1 MLIHGTISEIPL
13 KWAWVSSCKLR
24 REMEHRT
31 LASYLAGQAYLSFTY
46 AAHWVQSLVATLS
59 KLHHSLL
66 QLTSSRLPW
75 AELSST
81 LRWIIKTQDLRTRG
95 AKGRKESP
103 CRRQGAGA
111 VSFNLHPIIPCFP
124 APYTSHLS
132 TRACNFITLSCSLHR
147 VGIILQ
153 GSVNGLDK
161 W

>member
-1 MLIHGTISEIPL
+1 MLIHGTNSEIPL
-13 KWAWVSSCKLR
+13 KWARISSCKLR
-24 REMEHRT
+24 REMEHHT

-46 AAHWVQSLVATLS
+46 AAHWVQSLVATLF
-59 KLHHSLL
+59 KLRHSLL

-75 AELSST
+75 KECPST
-81 LRWIIKTQDLRTRG
+81 LRWIIKTQNLRRRG
-95 AKGRKESP
+95 AEERKESP

-111 VSFNLHPIIPCFP
+111 VSFNPHPTVLCSPS
-124 APYTSHLS
+124 PYTSHLS

-153 GSVNGLDK
+153 SSVNGLDK